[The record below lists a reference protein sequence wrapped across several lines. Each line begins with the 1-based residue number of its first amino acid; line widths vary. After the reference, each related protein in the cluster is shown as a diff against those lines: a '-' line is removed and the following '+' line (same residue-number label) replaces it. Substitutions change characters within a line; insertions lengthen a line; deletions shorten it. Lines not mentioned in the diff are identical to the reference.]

1 MRTLLYNPR
10 VPWKTGD
17 FFHCFVCLLN
27 FFSFSGEQKWAR
39 SERLRKRFRKKETP
53 KNCSSTA
60 GYLTGDQHANSE
72 VKYPPSNKLLF
83 YLLIGV
89 KYMKKEREDYG
100 IVLILSTPLPSSP

>member
-1 MRTLLYNPR
+1 MFVKFLA
-10 VPWKTGD
+10 
-17 FFHCFVCLLN
+17 FFRRAEV
-27 FFSFSGEQKWAR
+27 
-39 SERLRKRFRKKETP
+39 SEKRAVTQEIRKKETP
-53 KNCSSTA
+53 KIRSCTA
-60 GYLTGDQHANSE
+60 GYLTGDQHANSD